1 LGPEANGVI
10 ATLNVYPSLFMTFGA
25 LGIRQSATHFI
36 GKDKYPESSIKNSI
50 AQIWIFSTIICL
62 LFSFFLIRHFVSF
75 GSNIL
80 WAILAISPIPFQLF
94 ITYNSGIF
102 LGKNRIST
110 YNKINWI
117 PSFVNFCLT
126 IILLCVFQ
134 LGINGALIAAISGPL
149 VMFFLLL
156 FRNDFIKS
164 FSLRF
169 DWEIIYSLLSLGIV
183 YAISLLVINLNYKAD
198 IIMLDKMSTSY
209 VTGIYSKGVS
219 IVNYLWQIPMM
230 LSTIVFARSAHA
242 KDEKS
247 FSIKVAQLLRVSII
261 IEGLCS
267 IILIFTAKY
276 IILFLY
282 GEEYFDSI
290 KVLQILLPGVL
301 ILTIFKVLNMDLAG
315 KGKPWVSMKAMLPA
329 LIINIIMNYL
339 FIPKYGANGAALAST
354 ISYSLAAIVFLVLYS
369 KEVKFSIHD
378 IFRYSKADL
387 EVIKGIII
395 VLRGKKNEEI

>member
-1 LGPEANGVI
+1 
-10 ATLNVYPSLFMTFGA
+10 
-25 LGIRQSATHFI
+25 
-36 GKDKYPESSIKNSI
+36 
-50 AQIWIFSTIICL
+50 
-62 LFSFFLIRHFVSF
+62 
-75 GSNIL
+75 
-80 WAILAISPIPFQLF
+80 
-94 ITYNSGIF
+94 
-102 LGKNRIST
+102 
-110 YNKINWI
+110 
-117 PSFVNFCLT
+117 
-126 IILLCVFQ
+126 
-134 LGINGALIAAISGPL
+134 
-149 VMFFLLL
+149 
-156 FRNDFIKS
+156 
-164 FSLRF
+164 
-169 DWEIIYSLLSLGIV
+169 
-183 YAISLLVINLNYKAD
+183 
-198 IIMLDKMSTSY
+198 
-209 VTGIYSKGVS
+209 
-219 IVNYLWQIPMM
+219 MM

>member
-1 LGPEANGVI
+1 
-10 ATLNVYPSLFMTFGA
+10 
-25 LGIRQSATHFI
+25 
-36 GKDKYPESSIKNSI
+36 
-50 AQIWIFSTIICL
+50 
-62 LFSFFLIRHFVSF
+62 
-75 GSNIL
+75 
-80 WAILAISPIPFQLF
+80 
-94 ITYNSGIF
+94 
-102 LGKNRIST
+102 
-110 YNKINWI
+110 
-117 PSFVNFCLT
+117 
-126 IILLCVFQ
+126 
-134 LGINGALIAAISGPL
+134 
-149 VMFFLLL
+149 
-156 FRNDFIKS
+156 
-164 FSLRF
+164 
-169 DWEIIYSLLSLGIV
+169 
-183 YAISLLVINLNYKAD
+183 
-198 IIMLDKMSTSY
+198 MLDKMSTSY

-315 KGKPWVSMKAMLPA
+315 KGKPWVSLKAMLPA